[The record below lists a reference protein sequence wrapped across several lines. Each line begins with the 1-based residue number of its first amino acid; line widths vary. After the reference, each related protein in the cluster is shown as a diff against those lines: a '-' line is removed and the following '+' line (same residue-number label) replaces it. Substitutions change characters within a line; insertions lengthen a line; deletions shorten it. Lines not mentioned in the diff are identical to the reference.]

1 MHKEHEL
8 RRCLLF
14 LSKLRMR
21 MTELEGLGLSTF
33 ESQHLQ
39 NAVSHWELIKTNL
52 TLILKSRELAQ
63 GQEKK
68 QEQARKMSYR
78 K

>member
-8 RRCLLF
+8 RRCMLF

-21 MTELEGLGLSTF
+21 MTELESLGLSTF

-52 TLILKSRELAQ
+52 TLILKSREMSLE
-63 GQEKK
+63 QEKK
-68 QEQARKMSYR
+68 QEQVRKMSYR
-78 K
+78 R